1 MAGIILL
8 GTASNAGKSAMV
20 AALLRI
26 YKRRGF
32 KVCPFKAQN
41 MALNSGVTKSGE
53 EIGRAQLMQ
62 AEAAGIEAD
71 HRMNPILLKPT
82 GKGVSQVVV
91 NGRVLKNMSTK
102 EYYASKPELFKE
114 AVAAYDS
121 LEKEYEIIIA
131 EGAGSASEINL
142 KAVDMVNMGFAKA
155 VNIPALLVADID
167 RGGMFGAVVGTH
179 VLFDDEERKLFK
191 GTVVNKFRGDVSIL
205 EPGLELLEEYTEKPV
220 LGVVPFIDV
229 ALDAED
235 SLATPSWGRQDGAID
250 IAVIKF
256 PHVSNITDVAPF
268 SLYDDVSLRYV
279 ERVEDFG
286 NPDLLIL
293 PGTKNTMADLKW
305 LKESGLYAR
314 VLRHA
319 NNQKPLFAICGG
331 FQMLGSRV
339 KDPMGIEEGG
349 EIDGLHLMD
358 VLTEI
363 TSIKEQR
370 QVETTITYGGD
381 LLRNAKGLKV
391 RGYELHMGRTALSGK
406 EKALTECG
414 GVVIEDHIFGTYLHG
429 FFDAPGIADSV
440 VNRLRESKRL
450 EKREGIDYF
459 KFKDMQ
465 YEKLADAVESAID
478 MEMLDSI
485 LGIKKERI

>member
-82 GKGVSQVVV
+82 GKGVSQVIV

-114 AVAAYDS
+114 AIVAYRS
-121 LEKEYEIIIA
+121 LEKEYDIIIA

-142 KAVDMVNMGFAKA
+142 KSVDMVNMGFAKS

-179 VLFDDEERKLFK
+179 VLFDDEERNLFK
-191 GTVVNKFRGDVSIL
+191 GTIVNKFRGDVSIL
-205 EPGLELLEEYTEKPV
+205 EPGLEMLEEYTKRPV
-220 LGVVPFIDV
+220 LGVVPYMDIT
-229 ALDAED
+229 LDAED
-235 SLATPSWGRQDGAID
+235 SLATPFQWKQNAPID

-268 SLYDDVSLRYV
+268 ALYDDVSLRYV
-279 ERVEDFG
+279 ERVEEVGD
-286 NPDLLIL
+286 PDLLIL

-305 LKESGLYAR
+305 LKESGIYAR

-319 NNQKPLFAICGG
+319 HNKKPLFAICGG
-331 FQMLGSRV
+331 FQMLGARIR
-339 KDPMGIEEGG
+339 DPHKIEEGG
-349 EIDGLHLMD
+349 EIDGLHLID
-358 VLTEI
+358 ADTEI
-363 TSIKEQR
+363 TSVKEQKR
-370 QVETTITYGGD
+370 VETTITYGGD
-381 LLRNAKGLKV
+381 LLRYGEELKV
-391 RGYELHMGRTALSGK
+391 KGYELHMGRTTLSK
-406 EKALTECG
+406 EEKPLTEYG
-414 GVVIEDHIFGTYLHG
+414 GVVLDEHIFGSYLHG
-429 FFDAPGIADSV
+429 FFDAPDIADSAI
-440 VNRLRESKRL
+440 NRLRELKNL
-450 EKREGIDYF
+450 ERGESVDYLN
-459 KFKDMQ
+459 FKDMQ
-465 YEKLADAVESAID
+465 YEKLADGVEAAID
-478 MEMLDSI
+478 MNILDKI